1 MTKIVLSVSRDIP
14 LNKLVL
20 SQANVRRIKA
30 GVSVEE
36 LAEDIARRGLLQSL
50 SVRPVRDG
58 QGQET
63 GAYEVPAGGRRFQA
77 LQLLVKQKRL
87 AKTAPVPCLVKTD
100 GVAEEDSLAEN
111 TMREALHP
119 LDQFRA
125 FQALRDEHGLG
136 DEEIA
141 ARFFV
146 TPAVVRQRLKLVAV
160 SPKLLDLYAEN
171 AMSLEQLM
179 CFTVTNDHA
188 RQEQVWEGLARGYN
202 KEPYTIRRLLT
213 EGAAKAS
220 DKRAVFVGAEA
231 YEAAGGVI
239 ARDLFQH
246 DGGGWFENVAL
257 LDRLA
262 REKLE
267 AVAAEVCAEGW
278 KWLEVALDFPYG
290 HTTGLRRVAPTA
302 EALSAADQAAYDALR
317 RAYDEIEAE
326 YEGAEELP
334 DDVDARLGEIEQA
347 VARFE
352 DRAVRFDPAVI
363 ARGGAFVSLGASGTP
378 KIERGFVRPEDL
390 APAPAPEPS
399 RAAEAPAPD
408 GTVQRAAFTMG
419 AAAGA
424 LSEPDAP
431 PEAEED
437 GCGRLSDRLMT
448 ELSAH
453 RTLALR
459 EALAN
464 DPDAAFLAVLHALA
478 LRTFYGSYTVDTC
491 LEIEAKSVSLK
502 TAAGPGLNDTALAQ
516 SSQQRHGTWSLR
528 LPRQPEGLWDD
539 LLDLDGDSRAALF
552 AHCVAG
558 TVNALS
564 QSYDRRP
571 RALAHADAARHAHG
585 PRYGGALD
593 ANGRHLSRSGHEGA
607 DPGRGAGGQGRDLG
621 AADRASQEERHGARS
636 RAAARGHGLAAAGAA
651 HPGSHG
657 PGAAPGRPP
666 RRDWRG
672 RIGGGRCGAP
682 GLSGRGGRRRGR
694 SSRALPRGGRV
705 ARRADCRTARPHPA
719 DESWPAFWGG
729 PFLMG
734 RPGAPRP
741 ARASAPAQSRLRRVW
756 GAERAG
762 DERERRPGSRRGRAG
777 GEKAPARP
785 ARNPG
790 DPPS

>member
-1 MTKIVLSVSRDIP
+1 MLQEHGRRPQRLLSVGLRADGKEEEAGDFGRRAEGQERGSSPPVAENLMTKIVLSASRDIP

-63 GAYEVPAGGRRFQA
+63 GTFEVPAGGRRFQA

-100 GVAEEDSLAEN
+100 GIAEEDSLAEN

-179 CFTVTNDHA
+179 GFTVTNDHA

-202 KEPYTIRRLLT
+202 KEPYYIRRLLT

-246 DGGGWFENVAL
+246 DDGGWFENVAL

-262 REKLE
+262 REKLD
-267 AVAAEVCAEGW
+267 AVAAEVRSEGW

-290 HTTGLRRVAPTA
+290 HTTGLRRVAPAA

-317 RAYDEIEAE
+317 RESDELEAE
-326 YEGAEELP
+326 YEGADELP
-334 DDVDARLGEIEQA
+334 DAVDARLGEIEQA
-347 VARFE
+347 LARFE
-352 DRAVRFDPAVI
+352 DRAVRFDPEVI
-363 ARGGAFVSLGASGTP
+363 ARGGAFVSLDASGAP

-390 APAPAPEPS
+390 APAPAQEPS
-399 RAAEAPAPD
+399 PDTEAPTSD
-408 GTVQRAAFTMG
+408 GSVQRAVFTIGG
-419 AAAGA
+419 ATSGP
-424 LSEPDAP
+424 SEPDAT
-431 PEAEED
+431 AEPDED
-437 GCGRLSDRLMT
+437 ASGRLSDRLMT

-464 DPDAAFLAVLHALA
+464 DPDTAFLAVLHALA
-478 LRTFYGSYTVDTC
+478 LKTFYGSYTVDTC

-502 TAAGPGLNDTALAQ
+502 TAAGAGLNDTALAQ
-516 SSQQRHGTWSLR
+516 SSQQRHGAWSLR
-528 LPRQPEGLWDD
+528 LPRQPDGLWDY

-552 AHCVAG
+552 AHCAAA

-564 QSYDRRP
+564 QSHDHRP
-571 RALAHADAARHAHG
+571 RALAHADRLATLTG
-585 PRYGGALD
+585 LD
-593 ANGRHLSRSGHEGA
+593 MAEHWAPTGCRRCSWILTCSAQYVSPASASFLPSAWIRSRSSS
-607 DPGRGAGGQGRDLG
+607 GQQ
-621 AADRASQEERHGARS
+621 DRHCAPRQS
-636 RAAARGHGLAAAGAA
+636 RA
-651 HPGSHG
+651 
-657 PGAAPGRPP
+657 
-666 RRDWRG
+666 
-672 RIGGGRCGAP
+672 
-682 GLSGRGGRRRGR
+682 
-694 SSRALPRGGRV
+694 
-705 ARRADCRTARPHPA
+705 RT
-719 DESWPAFWGG
+719 
-729 PFLMG
+729 
-734 RPGAPRP
+734 
-741 ARASAPAQSRLRRVW
+741 
-756 GAERAG
+756 
-762 DERERRPGSRRGRAG
+762 
-777 GEKAPARP
+777 
-785 ARNPG
+785 N
-790 DPPS
+790 

>member
-1 MTKIVLSVSRDIP
+1 MTKIVLSASRDIP
-14 LNKLVL
+14 LNMLVL

-63 GAYEVPAGGRRFQA
+63 GRFEVPAGGRRFQA
-77 LQLLVKQKRL
+77 LQLLVKQKKL

-100 GVAEEDSLAEN
+100 GIAAEDSLAEN

-179 CFTVTNDHA
+179 GFTVTNDHA
-188 RQEQVWEGLARGYN
+188 RQEQVWESLARGYN
-202 KEPYTIRRLLT
+202 REPYYIRCLLT

-267 AVAAEVCAEGW
+267 GVAAEVRAEGW
-278 KWLEVALDFPYG
+278 KWVEVGLDFPYG
-290 HTTGLRRVAPTA
+290 HTTGLRRVAPAA
-302 EALSAADQAAYDALR
+302 EALSAVDQAAYDALR
-317 RAYDEIEAE
+317 REYDELEAQ

-334 DDVDARLGEIEQA
+334 DDVDARLGAIEQA
-347 VARFE
+347 LARFE

-363 ARGGAFVSLGASGTP
+363 ARGGAFVSLDASGAP

-390 APAPAPEPS
+390 APASDTGPAT
-399 RAAEAPAPD
+399 AAPVPD
-408 GTVQRAAFTMG
+408 GIVLRASSPIGGKTG
-419 AAAGA
+419 AP
-424 LSEPDAP
+424 SEPDAP
-431 PEAEED
+431 AEPEED

-448 ELSAH
+448 ELSAD

-478 LRTFYGSYTVDTC
+478 LRTFYGSSTVDTC

-502 TAAGPGLNDTALAQ
+502 PAARPGLNDTALAQ
-516 SSQQRHGTWSLR
+516 AAQQRHGACALR
-528 LPRQPEGLWDD
+528 LPRQPDGLWDY

-552 AHCVAG
+552 AHCAAG
-558 TVNALS
+558 TVNALC

-571 RALAHADAARHAHG
+571 RALAHADRLATLTGLDMAEHWTPTIDTYLGRVTKAQI
-585 PRYGGALD
+585 LD
-593 ANGRHLSRSGHEGA
+593 AVREAKGEASAQLIEPLKTSDMAREAERLL
-607 DPGRGAGGQGRDLG
+607 AGTGWL
-621 AADRASQEERHGARS
+621 
-636 RAAARGHGLAAAGAA
+636 
-651 HPGSHG
+651 
-657 PGAAPGRPP
+657 PP
-666 RRDWRG
+666 VLR
-672 RIGGGRCGAP
+672 AP
-682 GLSGRGGRRRGR
+682 GLTAP
-694 SSRALPRGGRV
+694 ALPL
-705 ARRADCRTARPHPA
+705 A
-719 DESWPAFWGG
+719 G
-729 PFLMG
+729 P
-734 RPGAPRP
+734 
-741 ARASAPAQSRLRRVW
+741 
-756 GAERAG
+756 RAG
-762 DERERRPGSRRGRAG
+762 T
-777 GEKAPARP
+777 GE
-785 ARNPG
+785 
-790 DPPS
+790 